1 MAAEKCGDRLS
12 ILLEWCNDHGIVWED
27 RIQVQRVPEIADQH
41 EDAEWNAE
49 PGAFSVIA
57 RSMITA
63 GENPYER
70 YLGNSSDFNGYLQ
83 SLPDSVALP
92 LVWQHDWEGLKWFN
106 GTEASRLHT
115 YAEDHWNASAK
126 LKPGYSQVGLV
137 LMQRRLQAYW
147 DGAGAK
153 VLRSA
158 GAHLKFDQF
167 LHAFTLVSSRAFL
180 INIYHGL
187 CMVPFADLLN
197 HTDTH
202 NTVVQAEEIVCL
214 RCGLLH
220 DGACGKSEKNYTINN
235 TIDVRCISDLDAG
248 EEVINTYGDLS
259 NAELLCQYGFVLDS
273 RTHLERCS
281 WRQDLRQD
289 LSELEL
295 ALSRFMAYEPVQ
307 GPMDS
312 SLTGLLVDME
322 PEHASIQLRDDKN
335 NPRAYV
341 TPGGQTLDFAPMQ
354 SARDR
359 LYPLFID
366 SMGRPS
372 WCLWCLFLGAA
383 LVTRSHSIKG
393 WPSLLANVSNSA
405 RTIDSELH
413 SPTAATLLAKKTLHC
428 LFTGRIEKLHIT
440 HHDDEAITLLFT
452 GSAKFI
458 MEAYERY
465 GDWSRSQLLRR
476 IAQLEA
482 SASAGNSIPPK
493 PEQAFSNDVASDK
506 PKSKAPREY
515 DVSKQPCRKIALRF
529 AYDGARYSGLAA
541 QTQQVTPLPT
551 VEETIWEALCTSRLV
566 DPLKGMDGAGW
577 SRCGRTDAGVSA
589 AGQVIALY
597 VRSRCIDERA
607 IRESNADQ
615 STIPQPVRIADG
627 EELPYVATL
636 NRLLPPSIRV
646 QAWSP
651 VRSSFSARF
660 DCTYRHYKY
669 FFTGG
674 APRSLA
680 WHPGYTSNFSQQLDI
695 QRMQDAASRLVGEH
709 DFRNLCKVDASKQIT
724 NFVRR
729 IDGAT
734 IDRVSS
740 GWPTSEDRNDQAL
753 NTPTMEPMYVLNL
766 RGSAFLYHQVR
777 NIMAVLFLVGSHLEE
792 PNIVDEL
799 VNVYQGAAQNDRG
812 KILASLAL
820 DSSEPTSLRLCS
832 EMETLNVYETK
843 PSYEMAAD
851 RPLML
856 WECGFN
862 PEDVRW
868 RACTNDSMDSM
879 DLASMDYTPT
889 LRATTNLHAQWT
901 RETIHA
907 ELLRHMTI
915 ASASSS
921 TSEIPSETAFEE
933 ARFPLLPT
941 PVDLGQDTAQAQLV
955 PLGNGTIRPTTKY
968 TAMVQRPRDVPPSV
982 KNEKWREGKGRR
994 RAERWAAAVSERSN
1008 SLPSSDTPI

>member
-1 MAAEKCGDRLS
+1 MAAKKCGDRLQT
-12 ILLEWCNDHGIVWED
+12 LLEWCNDRGIFWED
-27 RIQVQRVPEIADQH
+27 RIEVRRVPEIFDQD

-49 PGAFSVIA
+49 PGAFAVIA
-57 RSMITA
+57 KSIITA
-63 GENPYER
+63 GKNLVWIPTEAILSARTSALYQNENFRQLRATCNDDALHLALCVAYER
-70 YLGNSSDFNGYLQ
+70 HLGNSSHFDGYLQ
-83 SLPDSVALP
+83 SLPEVVALP
-92 LVWQHDWEGLKWFN
+92 LVWRQNWEGLEWFR
-106 GTEASRLHT
+106 GTEASRLLT
-115 YAEDHWNASAK
+115 YAEDHWDAGAK
-126 LKPGYSQVGLV
+126 LKPGYSQH
-137 LMQRRLQAYW
+137 RLRAYW
-147 DGAGAK
+147 DGAGAE
-153 VLRSA
+153 VLRST
-158 GAHLKFDQF
+158 GAYLEFDQF
-167 LHAFTLVSSRAFL
+167 LRAFTLVSSRAFL

-187 CMVPFADLLN
+187 SMVPFADLLN
-197 HTDTH
+197 HTDMH

-214 RCGLLH
+214 RCGLFH
-220 DGACGKSEKNYTINN
+220 DGETSTINN
-235 TIDVRCISDLDAG
+235 TIDVRCTSDLDAG

-273 RTHLERCS
+273 RTHFERCS
-281 WRQDLRQD
+281 WRQDVHQD

-295 ALSRFMAYEPVQ
+295 ALSRFMAYEPAR
-307 GPMDS
+307 GPVNS
-312 SLTGLLVDME
+312 SLTQLLVDLE
-322 PEHASIQLRDDKN
+322 PEYASMQQRDYKDHAQ
-335 NPRAYV
+335 AYV
-341 TPGGQTLDFAPMQ
+341 TPEGRALDFAPMQ

-359 LYPLFID
+359 LCPLFID

-383 LVTRSHSIKG
+383 LSTQSQSIKG
-393 WPSLLANVSNSA
+393 WPSLLAN
-405 RTIDSELH
+405 
-413 SPTAATLLAKKTLHC
+413 
-428 LFTGRIEKLHIT
+428 
-440 HHDDEAITLLFT
+440 FT
-452 GSAKFI
+452 GSARFI

-482 SASAGNSIPPK
+482 TASAGNLISPT
-493 PEQAFSNDVASDK
+493 PEQAFSNDVANDK
-506 PKSKAPREY
+506 PKSKAPRDY

-566 DPLKGMDGAGW
+566 DPSKGMDGAGW

-597 VRSRCIDERA
+597 VRSRCVDERA

-636 NRLLPPSIRV
+636 NRLLPPSIRL

-651 VRSSFSARF
+651 VRSLFSARF
-660 DCTYRHYKY
+660 DCSYRHYKY
-669 FFTGG
+669 FFTAG
-674 APRSLA
+674 APHSLA

-695 QRMQDAASRLVGEH
+695 RRMQDAASRLLGEH

-734 IDRVSS
+734 IDRVSH
-740 GWPTSEDRNDQAL
+740 GWPTSQDKNDQAL
-753 NTPTMEPMYVLNL
+753 DTPTVEPTYVLNL

-777 NIMAVLFLVGSHLEE
+777 NIMAVLFLVGAHLEE
-792 PNIVDEL
+792 PSIVDEL
-799 VNVYQGAAQNDRG
+799 VNVYQGAAKNDHN
-812 KILASLAL
+812 KTLASLEP
-820 DSSEPTSLRLCS
+820 DSPEATSLRLCS
-832 EMETLNVYETK
+832 EMEMLNVYETK

-856 WECGFN
+856 WECGFH
-862 PEDVRW
+862 PRDVRW
-868 RACTNDSMDSM
+868 RACTNDSMDIMDIPSM
-879 DLASMDYTPT
+879 DFTPT

-921 TSEIPSETAFEE
+921 TSEIPSETSFEE
-933 ARFPLLPT
+933 ARFPVLPT
-941 PVDLGQDTAQAQLV
+941 PVDLGEDTARAQLV
-955 PLGNGTIRPTTKY
+955 PLGNGTIRPTTRY

-994 RAERWAAAVSERSN
+994 RAERWAAAASERCN
-1008 SLPSSDTPI
+1008 SLPSSDPPI